1 MTNTRT
7 VCALA
12 RKDVFR
18 AEKMLQEMGAEPHA
32 WRQTQIKRL
41 PHSSATKE
49 VVVPAASYVAARLSN
64 AYKRHVLDDRG
75 ISPIALRVLGVAR
88 DDEIERFASALT
100 PPPPTKAENPFSVG
114 QPVTIGE
121 VAPGVT
127 PVPGTIA
134 ATDGEMCSVAV
145 SMLGKLHLKIMHYSR
160 LRPG

>member
-1 MTNTRT
+1 MSNTRT

-18 AEKMLQEMGAEPHA
+18 AEKMLQDMGAEPHA

-41 PHSSATKE
+41 PHSSATRE
-49 VVVPAASYVAARLSN
+49 VVVPAASYVAAKLSN

-75 ISPIALRVLGVAR
+75 LAPIALRVLGMAR
-88 DDEIERFASALT
+88 DDEIERFTSALI
-100 PPPPTKAENPFSVG
+100 PQPPTKAQNPFAVG
-114 QPVTIGE
+114 QPVSIGE
-121 VAPGVT
+121 VA
-127 PVPGTIA
+127 GTVA